1 MIKIYWCFSDKQD
14 KAMDAFR
21 GEYEKLFSALE
32 KSHKNEKRLNT
43 KCQELGSEIASQ
55 QSRVDAAKDKTH
67 EDEVIITIILMNVLM
82 LFNNSIVFYYTV
94 TSILFA
100 NRILL
105 EASARK

>member
-1 MIKIYWCFSDKQD
+1 
-14 KAMDAFR
+14 MDAFR

-67 EDEVIITIILMNVLM
+67 EDQVIILIEIMMYVLIHLALKISAPWHFYAII
-82 LFNNSIVFYYTV
+82 SI
-94 TSILFA
+94 FA
-100 NRILL
+100 NRIPL